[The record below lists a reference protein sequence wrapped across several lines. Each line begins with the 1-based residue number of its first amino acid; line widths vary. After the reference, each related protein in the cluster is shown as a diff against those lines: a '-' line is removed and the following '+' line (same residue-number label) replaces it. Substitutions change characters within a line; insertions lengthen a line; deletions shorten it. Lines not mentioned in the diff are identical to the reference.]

1 MNTESNNG
9 LNTQFL
15 IFIAILI
22 VFNLF
27 LFSMIEYFPFGSY
40 TRSNK
45 YGRLIPRDR
54 DRDEIVD
61 NNLTD
66 EKDLKNDV
74 NSVDAIQ
81 QINTDLDAGKYSER
95 VYASSGYKWNG
106 NINFPY
112 GGFTYE
118 RSYPVYPAPNICNK
132 DKPYWSTLEGKCIAI
147 DNAHSQ
153 SPSPSELGQQNN
165 IVNMIT

>member
-1 MNTESNNG
+1 MNTESSNG
-9 LNTQFL
+9 LNIQFL
-15 IFIAILI
+15 IFIAVLI
-22 VFNLF
+22 IFNLV
-27 LFSMIEYFPFGSY
+27 LFSMIENFPFGSY
-40 TRSNK
+40 SRSNE

-61 NNLTD
+61 NNVTD

-81 QINTDLDAGKYSER
+81 QINTDLDAGKY
-95 VYASSGYKWNG
+95 KWNG

-112 GGFTYE
+112 GGFTYQ

-132 DKPYWSTLEGKCIAI
+132 DKPYWSTLEGQCITI
-147 DNAHSQ
+147 NNPTPSL
-153 SPSPSELGQQNN
+153 SPSTGELGQQNN

>member
-1 MNTESNNG
+1 MNTESIYG

-15 IFIAILI
+15 IFITILVI
-22 VFNLF
+22 SNLII
-27 LFSMIEYFPFGSY
+27 FSMIEKFPFGSY
-40 TRSNK
+40 TRSNE

-61 NNLTD
+61 NNVTD

-81 QINTDLDAGKYSER
+81 HIDTDLDAGS
-95 VYASSGYKWNG
+95 YKWNG

-132 DKPYWSTLEGKCIAI
+132 DKPYWSTLEGKCVAI
-147 DNAHSQ
+147 DNSTPTQ
-153 SPSPSELGQQNN
+153 SPGELVQQND
-165 IVNMIT
+165 IVNMII

>member
-9 LNTQFL
+9 LNTQFV
-15 IFIAILI
+15 IFITALIL
-22 VFNLF
+22 FNLII
-27 LFSMIEYFPFGSY
+27 FSMIENFPFGSY
-40 TRSNK
+40 TRSNE

-61 NNLTD
+61 NNMTD

-81 QINTDLDAGKYSER
+81 HIDTNLDSGK
-95 VYASSGYKWNG
+95 YKWNG

-112 GGFTYE
+112 GGFIYE
-118 RSYPVYPAPNICNK
+118 RTYPVYPAPNICNK
-132 DKPYWSTLEGKCIAI
+132 DKPYWSTLEGKCIEI
-147 DNAHSQ
+147 NST
-153 SPSPSELGQQNN
+153 PSLLPDEQLVKQNDL
-165 IVNMIT
+165 INMII

>member
-1 MNTESNNG
+1 MNIESSNG
-9 LNTQFL
+9 LNIQFL
-15 IFIAILI
+15 IFISVLI
-22 VFNLF
+22 VFNLL

-40 TRSNK
+40 TRSNE

-61 NNLTD
+61 NNVTD
-66 EKDLKNDV
+66 EKDLKNDI
-74 NSVDAIQ
+74 NNVDAIQ
-81 QINTDLDAGKYSER
+81 QIDTDLDAGKY
-95 VYASSGYKWNG
+95 KWHG

-132 DKPYWSTLEGKCIAI
+132 DKPYWSTLEGKCVAI
-147 DNAHSQ
+147 DNSTPSL
-153 SPSPSELGQQNN
+153 SPSNN
-165 IVNMIT
+165 MTNMIT